1 MYCEPAILNSNEL
14 TFSKFGPAKFVCHF
28 PMNSAVILDS
38 TRVSYGNVFKL
49 DEFVSNQRVLYQA
62 DLAEEF

>member
-1 MYCEPAILNSNEL
+1 
-14 TFSKFGPAKFVCHF
+14 
-28 PMNSAVILDS
+28 MNSAVILDS